1 MCPDV
6 SIKTF
11 LDTIFSDPI
20 GDERIALTLDKE
32 GWTTVAGSERWYSK
46 LERTRGTGAW
56 YFCVSTVRG
65 GGEYLGRG
73 KADLRYAYCLVL
85 DDIMTKAVEPPVAPS
100 WVLESS
106 AGNFQ
111 YGYLLDPI
119 ELTPQTMA
127 YYDGCVAG
135 LALAGYSDPGA
146 RGAYRV
152 MRLPG
157 SLHRTGFVARLTAWA
172 PDRHWALEDLMAQMG
187 VEPRK
192 MRASLYSVAPSQEPI
207 SDGRNDA
214 VLQWLRDN
222 NYVTGGGGRW
232 IDIICPWHE
241 EHTTGSN
248 TAGYSPAPGRAF
260 SCLHTHEYSTN
271 DFLAWVKAQ
280 GGPDPAAPQQRD
292 ITPALFNKIY
302 GEK

>member
-1 MCPDV
+1 
-6 SIKTF
+6 
-11 LDTIFSDPI
+11 
-20 GDERIALTLDKE
+20 
-32 GWTTVAGSERWYSK
+32 
-46 LERTRGTGAW
+46 
-56 YFCVSTVRG
+56 
-65 GGEYLGRG
+65 
-73 KADLRYAYCLVL
+73 
-85 DDIMTKAVEPPVAPS
+85 
-100 WVLESS
+100 
-106 AGNFQ
+106 
-111 YGYLLDPI
+111 
-119 ELTPQTMA
+119 
-127 YYDGCVAG
+127 
-135 LALAGYSDPGA
+135 
-146 RGAYRV
+146 
-152 MRLPG
+152 
-157 SLHRTGFVARLTAWA
+157 
-172 PDRHWALEDLMAQMG
+172 
-187 VEPRK
+187 

-280 GGPDPAAPQQRD
+280 GGPDPTAPQQRD